1 MIKDLILKK
10 CFTDF
15 QDAWQLRST
24 NEVMESMIFE
34 RFINYVILSQDEL
47 GTFVGRPELLEFCC
61 TGGGADAKLDG
72 VGIKM
77 NGQLVSSIDDI
88 NQIIEN
94 SKKIEVE
101 FFVIQ
106 SKEAT
111 DFDSAAFSTFGV
123 GVKNFFSDP
132 LLPENEKIKL
142 IRELKNY
149 IFEQESVYRKLVKN
163 PSVNIYYVFCGTT
176 PDDEHT
182 KAIKQL
188 FIKGVKECQ
197 DCLGDISLEIV
208 DGKRII
214 EKCKDL
220 ENDFSIELNICDIFP
235 LTVYDNELVKK
246 AYAFTCESTELLKLL
261 TKDDGI
267 RRSLFDNNV
276 RDYLGNRS
284 GVNSEIEHTISSE
297 PEMFLMCNNGITI
310 VCSDFI
316 QIKDKLVSIDN
327 PQIVNGCQTCS
338 TIFLQR
344 SNPSLKKVQVL
355 VKLICT
361 EDSSITNKIVRGT
374 NKQNQVLEE
383 SFETTKP
390 FHQMLE
396 DYFEAKCT
404 SIRLYYERRNKQY
417 SSIPTINRWQIV
429 NLRVMT
435 QSFVA
440 VFLQKPHESHRHE
453 AVLLQKYAGVNGKI
467 YNSAHSPYPYYISAL
482 IWYKFE
488 DVFRRNILS
497 DKKEL
502 RPYIA
507 HLYYIFSFTAG
518 HYPLNAESKK
528 DALEKYC
535 KKLEELLFSEH
546 FDEIVCDV
554 ERTFNRC
561 KSEWIQ
567 SGKSKYSIKDN
578 KEFTEQLNRT
588 AREVFVN
595 KKINLEEDTNVL
607 EKERW
612 LYGNI
617 LFVKYVKKHWFA
629 FIKTDDCTENVYFDS
644 KSYTGQERY
653 LVPGTAVRFVM
664 TSKFEK
670 DEKLYFATK
679 VEVVKK

>member
-1 MIKDLILKK
+1 
-10 CFTDF
+10 
-15 QDAWQLRST
+15 
-24 NEVMESMIFE
+24 
-34 RFINYVILSQDEL
+34 
-47 GTFVGRPELLEFCC
+47 
-61 TGGGADAKLDG
+61 
-72 VGIKM
+72 
-77 NGQLVSSIDDI
+77 
-88 NQIIEN
+88 
-94 SKKIEVE
+94 
-101 FFVIQ
+101 
-106 SKEAT
+106 
-111 DFDSAAFSTFGV
+111 
-123 GVKNFFSDP
+123 
-132 LLPENEKIKL
+132 
-142 IRELKNY
+142 
-149 IFEQESVYRKLVKN
+149 
-163 PSVNIYYVFCGTT
+163 
-176 PDDEHT
+176 
-182 KAIKQL
+182 
-188 FIKGVKECQ
+188 
-197 DCLGDISLEIV
+197 
-208 DGKRII
+208 
-214 EKCKDL
+214 
-220 ENDFSIELNICDIFP
+220 
-235 LTVYDNELVKK
+235 
-246 AYAFTCESTELLKLL
+246 
-261 TKDDGI
+261 
-267 RRSLFDNNV
+267 
-276 RDYLGNRS
+276 
-284 GVNSEIEHTISSE
+284 
-297 PEMFLMCNNGITI
+297 
-310 VCSDFI
+310 
-316 QIKDKLVSIDN
+316 
-327 PQIVNGCQTCS
+327 
-338 TIFLQR
+338 
-344 SNPSLKKVQVL
+344 
-355 VKLICT
+355 
-361 EDSSITNKIVRGT
+361 
-374 NKQNQVLEE
+374 
-383 SFETTKP
+383 
-390 FHQMLE
+390 
-396 DYFEAKCT
+396 
-404 SIRLYYERRNKQY
+404 
-417 SSIPTINRWQIV
+417 
-429 NLRVMT
+429 MT